1 MPTIPEDVRRK
12 IEADLLAEMGL
23 HPGQARLEIDAN
35 GQPSLVPTGASDRGA
50 GRAFFHAAGHR
61 AAQGVVTVPAGIAA
75 ASAAGPIIHSAAG
88 AAGSFFPPAG
98 GAVELIGNAGAFT
111 VGQMAAQAAL
121 DKSGGSDWI
130 LKQFGDT
137 RDQVALDRAAHPVA
151 TAGGDFLGNL
161 ATFKAVNPLVM
172 GRNVSALVRALMS
185 GTAVPAAAKAGA
197 QTLANNVLGNV
208 GVTTAMQLGQDGEL
222 HGGELARAAVEG
234 ALLGKPRAGVQS
246 LGRLASQPAHRMF
259 GAPLAEP
266 GGPLFTQ
273 KAAPASSP
281 AESGAPV
288 TTAAPNTTDTWVYDS
303 SAGLRQR
310 GAPVG
315 FGAASA
321 ARPTAPQKNLGL
333 WADPRIKVEVPPDL
347 PPIENP
353 VVSPAE
359 ERMQRIRA
367 SIQAGRE
374 GRPSVP
380 QFTTAEP
387 ESVAPNEL
395 SPEGLRLRAAATAQ
409 AIRDATGQPIGTEGL
424 VRPTVERS
432 TTPATDES
440 VEWLRMRGEKP
451 KPYFLEQLP
460 GDASKAAGRFEGE
473 DFSGFDPETMTL
485 DQWRAARKARSF
497 RPAAD
502 APTPE
507 PAPVLDEAVRAAADP
522 ATTKAAALVPEG
534 SPTVAAPPGMKLVR
548 VPQGVLLVNP
558 TKVPPGEP
566 VLTPDGQVRGTLLG
580 LSQESKPAQPG
591 AAVVTDRPGAPA
603 VLTEVTDGSPQAT
616 AAAAAAQARAVP
628 GGRQRL
634 TTPDEVVAT
643 RAAALSATAPENSG
657 PIQAPPPKN
666 LNTRS
671 AAEPQAGRSA
681 YPSER
686 GGVNPAPAAQA
697 PAEAGAGAPKLHP
710 VLEAIVQRE
719 QAAKPPAPQGLGDAA
734 GFEPVPLS
742 IVDRAHKM
750 SPATG
755 KALADYHSATQA
767 IYGRHFNVLLDQL
780 RAFPREVVNSA
791 IGKRLTAY
799 KTKQPPIFTP
809 DEARINDMYD
819 RVMKASAAEATAAGY
834 PITPEDWYVP
844 QIFNETAARRYENE
858 GAAFLARELP
868 AFHKHNAALDP
879 AYNPVEGEQY
889 AADYLAGVAKS
900 PNSLGSDFGAL
911 TKYKR
916 QYHLPPEWL
925 EPDFQRGLQRYGQRF
940 AGQVAYK
947 QFIESNAEAMAN
959 LYGDRGNAVTPQMQ
973 NARAGVEGVLF
984 NAGRGSSGLSQN
996 AKDLLSAGQ
1005 QTIYS
1010 GAMQTATGVAN
1021 TVQKTALHLGM
1032 AAQTEGGFQ
1041 NLVEATHKT
1050 ATEWETQRAKAVQ
1063 SGLVRPGHDPSIIVE
1078 DAGPTMATARTMRDV
1093 AQTARKYTGAEFLE
1107 TMNRVHDFTVGE
1119 GLAEINLRLL
1129 AKGDQSAVRFINR
1142 FGAGITQQMAHGE
1155 KVMRMARNY
1164 AEAMQSS
1171 YSMVGLPA
1179 PMLKGGV
1186 VGQLTRIQ
1194 RFGWENMMRTH
1205 QYVLK
1210 PAIYKGEYGPLL
1222 AYLFGAAVTAPVLAK
1237 IREAFSGRPSGIP
1250 TEAEI
1255 AAGKHPAALEHI
1267 LDIMQAA
1274 QLSGA
1279 FGLAG
1284 STAGAVASN
1293 VRGGRQSIAGDP
1305 AVAFG
1310 VSFIN
1315 NAGHAAEA
1323 VRQGEPGAL
1332 VLAEL
1337 AKRVFVD
1344 NIQVLRRFGTDE
1356 GEAQDRRNKAVFEYL
1371 NDKRNIPVGDMV
1383 NNLVFGGI
1391 TPGRTP
1397 QISPTKEAA
1406 RAGDRAAL
1414 QRLTPEQ
1421 RTALDNYPG
1430 GYEDADKEAS
1440 YQQWLRQTQPPE
1452 KLADY
1457 QRRRAAWKVRPAAS
1471 RP

>member
-12 IEADLLAEMGL
+12 IEADLLAEMGM
-23 HPGQARLEIDAN
+23 HPGSATLQIDEN
-35 GQPSLVPTGASDRGA
+35 GQPSLVPTGATDRGA

-75 ASAAGPIIHSAAG
+75 ASAAGPIIHPAAAGASAALTPAAG
-88 AAGSFFPPAG
+88 AA
-98 GAVELIGNAGAFT
+98 VELLGNAGAFT
-111 VGQMAAQAAL
+111 AGQMAAQAAL

-137 RDQVALDRAAHPVA
+137 RDQVTLDRAAHPVA
-151 TAGGDFLGNL
+151 TAGGDFLGSL
-161 ATFKAVNPLVM
+161 ATFQFNNPVKL
-172 GRNVSALVRALMS
+172 GRNVSTLVRALMS

-222 HGGELARAAVEG
+222 HPGELARAAVEG

-246 LGRLASQPAHRMF
+246 LGRLASQPAHRLF

-273 KAAPASSP
+273 KAA
-281 AESGAPV
+281 EGGAP
-288 TTAAPNTTDTWVYDS
+288 A
-303 SAGLRQR
+303 
-310 GAPVG
+310 
-315 FGAASA
+315 
-321 ARPTAPQKNLGL
+321 
-333 WADPRIKVEVPPDL
+333 
-347 PPIENP
+347 
-353 VVSPAE
+353 
-359 ERMQRIRA
+359 
-367 SIQAGRE
+367 
-374 GRPSVP
+374 
-380 QFTTAEP
+380 TTAEP
-387 ESVAPNEL
+387 PRPVRGLLPERNPIVPPTPAESAEPSLAEWAARGRVPDAVRNRRVDNSPVEPTTAPQPTLAPGEKYYGDA
-395 SPEGLRLRAAATAQ
+395 PDVFEGA
-409 AIRDATGQPIGTEGL
+409 
-424 VRPTVERS
+424 RPT
-432 TTPATDES
+432 
-440 VEWLRMRGEKP
+440 L
-451 KPYFLEQLP
+451 
-460 GDASKAAGRFEGE
+460 E
-473 DFSGFDPETMTL
+473 DFVA
-485 DQWRAARKARSF
+485 QKRRSF

-507 PAPVLDEAVRAAADP
+507 PAPVLAEAVRAAADP
-522 ATTKAAALVPEG
+522 ATTKAAALIPEG
-534 SPTVAAPPGMKLVR
+534 SPAVAAPTGMKLVR

-558 TKVPPGEP
+558 AKVPPGEP

-580 LSQESKPAQPG
+580 LSQESKPPAG
-591 AAVVTDRPGAPA
+591 VAAVVTDRPGAPA
-603 VLTEVTDGSPQAT
+603 VLTEVTDGTPAAN
-616 AAAAAAQARAVP
+616 AAAAEAQRRAVP
-628 GGRQRL
+628 DGRQRV

-643 RAAALSATAPENSG
+643 RAAALRPATAPENSG
-657 PIQAPPPKN
+657 PIQAPPPESQ
-666 LNTRS
+666 NTRS
-671 AAEPQAGRSA
+671 GAQPQARTGG

-719 QAAKPPAPQGLGDAA
+719 QGAKPPVGTGGAAGLGDAA

-791 IGKRLTAY
+791 IGKRLNAY
-799 KTKQPPIFTP
+799 KTKQPPSFTP

-834 PITPEDWYVP
+834 PIKPEDWYVP
-844 QIFNETAARRYENE
+844 QIFNETVARRYETE
-858 GAAFLARELP
+858 GAAFLAREMP
-868 AFHKHNAALDP
+868 KFHAHNAALDP
-879 AYNPVEGEQY
+879 AYNPAEGEQY
-889 AADYLAGVAKS
+889 AADYLSGVAKS

-947 QFIESNAEAMAN
+947 QFIEPNAEAMAN
-959 LYGDRGNAVTPQMQ
+959 LYGDRGNAVTPPMQ

-1005 QTIYS
+1005 QAVYS

-1041 NLVEATHKT
+1041 NLVQATHKT
-1050 ATEWETQRAKAVQ
+1050 ATEWETQRAKAIQ

-1142 FGAGITQQMAHGE
+1142 FGAGVTQQMAHGE

-1210 PAIYKGEYGPLL
+1210 PALYKGEYGPLL

-1250 TEAEI
+1250 TEEEI
-1255 AAGKHPAALEHI
+1255 AAGKHPAAMEHI

-1305 AVAFG
+1305 ALAFG
-1310 VSFIN
+1310 VAFVN

-1430 GYEDADKEAS
+1430 GYEDVDKEAS

-1457 QRRRAAWKVRPAAS
+1457 QRRRAAWKSRPATS

>member
-12 IEADLLAEMGL
+12 IEADLLAEMGM
-23 HPGQARLEIDAN
+23 HPGSATLQIDEN
-35 GQPSLVPTGASDRGA
+35 GQPSLVPTGATDRGA

-61 AAQGVVTVPAGIAA
+61 AAQGVATVPAGIAA
-75 ASAAGPIIHSAAG
+75 ASAAGPIIHPAAAGASAALTPAAG
-88 AAGSFFPPAG
+88 AA
-98 GAVELIGNAGAFT
+98 VELLGNAGAFT
-111 VGQMAAQAAL
+111 AGQMAAQAAL

-137 RDQVALDRAAHPVA
+137 RDQVTLDRAAHPVA
-151 TAGGDFLGNL
+151 TAGGDFLGSL
-161 ATFKAVNPLVM
+161 ATFQFNNPLKM
-172 GRNVSALVRALMS
+172 GRNVSTLVRALMS
-185 GTAVPAAAKAGA
+185 GTAVPAAAKAGV
-197 QTLANNVLGNV
+197 QSLANNVLGNV

-222 HGGELARAAVEG
+222 HPGELARAAVEG
-234 ALLGKPRAGVQS
+234 ALLGKPRAGVQA
-246 LGRLASQPAHRMF
+246 LGRAASQPAHRLF

-281 AESGAPV
+281 AEGGAP
-288 TTAAPNTTDTWVYDS
+288 A
-303 SAGLRQR
+303 
-310 GAPVG
+310 
-315 FGAASA
+315 
-321 ARPTAPQKNLGL
+321 
-333 WADPRIKVEVPPDL
+333 
-347 PPIENP
+347 
-353 VVSPAE
+353 
-359 ERMQRIRA
+359 
-367 SIQAGRE
+367 
-374 GRPSVP
+374 
-380 QFTTAEP
+380 TTAEP
-387 ESVAPNEL
+387 PRPVRGLLPERNPILPPTPAESAEPSLAEWAARGRVPDAVRNRSVDGAPVEPTTAPQPTLAPGEKYYGDAPDVFEGARPGPTPTQPATPVIPPTAPPTLQEFVQSRAKSMRAKQFSIPAHLRNNPKTPQFLESAQSGQL
-395 SPEGLRLRAAATAQ
+395 SEHPEDADAINQLYGQLLTEYKASQ
-409 AIRDATGQPIGTEGL
+409 AI
-424 VRPTVERS
+424 
-432 TTPATDES
+432 
-440 VEWLRMRGEKP
+440 K
-451 KPYFLEQLP
+451 
-460 GDASKAAGRFEGE
+460 
-473 DFSGFDPETMTL
+473 
-485 DQWRAARKARSF
+485 KARSF

-507 PAPVLDEAVRAAADP
+507 PAPVLAEAVRAAADP
-522 ATTKAAALVPEG
+522 ATTKAAALIPEG
-534 SPTVAAPPGMKLVR
+534 SPAVAAPTGMKLVR

-558 TKVPPGEP
+558 AKVPPGEP

-603 VLTEVTDGSPQAT
+603 VLTEVTDGTPAAN
-616 AAAAAAQARAVP
+616 AAAAEAQRRAVP
-628 GGRQRL
+628 DGRQRV

-643 RAAALSATAPENSG
+643 RAAALRPATAPENSG
-657 PIQAPPPKN
+657 PIQAPPPQG
-666 LNTRS
+666 LNTQRG
-671 AAEPQAGRSA
+671 AEPQARTGA

-719 QAAKPPAPQGLGDAA
+719 QGAKPPAPAGLGDAA

-791 IGKRLTAY
+791 IGKRLNAY
-799 KTKQPPIFTP
+799 KTKRPPSFTP

-834 PITPEDWYVP
+834 PIKPEDWYVP
-844 QIFNETAARRYENE
+844 QIFNETVARRYETE
-858 GAAFLARELP
+858 GAAFLAREMP
-868 AFHKHNAALDP
+868 KFHAHNATIDP
-879 AYNPVEGEQY
+879 TYNPAEGEKY
-889 AADYLAGVAKS
+889 AADYLAGVARS

-916 QYHLPPEWL
+916 QYHLSPEWL

-947 QFIESNAEAMAN
+947 QFIEPNAEAMAN
-959 LYGDRGNAVTPQMQ
+959 LYGDRGNAVTPPMQ

-1041 NLVEATHKT
+1041 NLVQATHKT
-1050 ATEWETQRAKAVQ
+1050 ATEWETQRAKAIQ

-1142 FGAGITQQMAHGE
+1142 FGAGVTQQMAHGE

-1210 PAIYKGEYGPLL
+1210 PALYKGEYGPLL

-1250 TEAEI
+1250 TEEEI
-1255 AAGKHPAALEHI
+1255 AAGKHPAAVEHI

-1305 AVAFG
+1305 ALAFG

-1332 VLAEL
+1332 VLVEL

-1371 NDKRNIPVGDMV
+1371 NDQRDIPIGDMV

-1430 GYEDADKEAS
+1430 GYEDADKEAK

-1452 KLADY
+1452 TLADY
-1457 QRRRAAWKVRPAAS
+1457 QRRRAAWKSRPAAS

>member
-1 MPTIPEDVRRK
+1 MQWPATRRPN
-12 IEADLLAEMGL
+12 G
-23 HPGQARLEIDAN
+23 ARQHFLR
-35 GQPSLVPTGASDRGA
+35 QLSDE
-50 GRAFFHAAGHR
+50 
-61 AAQGVVTVPAGIAA
+61 
-75 ASAAGPIIHSAAG
+75 
-88 AAGSFFPPAG
+88 AG
-98 GAVELIGNAGAFT
+98 G
-111 VGQMAAQAAL
+111 
-121 DKSGGSDWI
+121 
-130 LKQFGDT
+130 
-137 RDQVALDRAAHPVA
+137 
-151 TAGGDFLGNL
+151 
-161 ATFKAVNPLVM
+161 
-172 GRNVSALVRALMS
+172 
-185 GTAVPAAAKAGA
+185 
-197 QTLANNVLGNV
+197 
-208 GVTTAMQLGQDGEL
+208 
-222 HGGELARAAVEG
+222 
-234 ALLGKPRAGVQS
+234 
-246 LGRLASQPAHRMF
+246 
-259 GAPLAEP
+259 
-266 GGPLFTQ
+266 
-273 KAAPASSP
+273 
-281 AESGAPV
+281 
-288 TTAAPNTTDTWVYDS
+288 
-303 SAGLRQR
+303 
-310 GAPVG
+310 
-315 FGAASA
+315 
-321 ARPTAPQKNLGL
+321 
-333 WADPRIKVEVPPDL
+333 L
-347 PPIENP
+347 P
-353 VVSPAE
+353 
-359 ERMQRIRA
+359 
-367 SIQAGRE
+367 
-374 GRPSVP
+374 
-380 QFTTAEP
+380 
-387 ESVAPNEL
+387 
-395 SPEGLRLRAAATAQ
+395 
-409 AIRDATGQPIGTEGL
+409 
-424 VRPTVERS
+424 
-432 TTPATDES
+432 
-440 VEWLRMRGEKP
+440 
-451 KPYFLEQLP
+451 
-460 GDASKAAGRFEGE
+460 GRFEGE
-473 DFSGFDPETMTL
+473 DFSSFDPETMTL
-485 DQWRAARKARSF
+485 DQWRAQRRSF

-591 AAVVTDRPGAPA
+591 AAVVTDKPGAPA
-603 VLTEVTDGSPQAT
+603 VLTEVTDGTPAAN
-616 AAAAAAQARAVP
+616 AAAATAQRRAVP
-628 GGRQRL
+628 GGRQRV

-643 RAAALSATAPENSG
+643 RAAALAEPRAPRPDTAPENSG
-657 PIQAPPPKN
+657 LLQGPPPGN
-666 LNTRS
+666 QNTQS
-671 AAEPQAGRSA
+671 AAEPPARTGA

-686 GGVNPAPAAQA
+686 GGVNPIPAAQA

-710 VLEAIVQRE
+710 VLEAMVERA
-719 QAAKPPAPQGLGDAA
+719 QAAKTPAPAGLGDAA
-734 GFEPVPLS
+734 GFEPVPMS

-791 IGKRLTAY
+791 IGKRLDAY
-799 KTKQPPIFTP
+799 KTKRPPVFTP

-819 RVMKASAAEATAAGY
+819 RVMKASAAEATASGY
-834 PITPEDWYVP
+834 PIQPEDWYVP
-844 QIFNETAARRYENE
+844 QMFNETKARLAERE
-858 GAAFLARELP
+858 GKAFFDRELP
-868 AFHKHNAALDP
+868 LFHAHNRAIDP
-879 AYNPVEGEQY
+879 GYDPVEGESY
-889 AADYLAGVAKS
+889 ARDYLGGVSKA

-916 QYHLPPEWL
+916 QYHMPPEWI

-947 QFIESNAEAMAN
+947 QFIEPNAEAMAD
-959 LYGDRGNAVTPQMQ
+959 LYGQTDNAITPQMQ

-984 NAGRGSSGLSQN
+984 NAGRGSSGLRQN
-996 AKDLLSAGQ
+996 DKDLLSAGQ
-1005 QTIYS
+1005 QMIYS

-1050 ATEWETQRAKAVQ
+1050 ATEWETQRAKAIQ

-1078 DAGPTMATARTMRDV
+1078 DAGPTMAMARTMRNV

-1142 FGAGITQQMAHGE
+1142 FGAGVTQQMAHGE

-1210 PAIYKGEYGPLL
+1210 PALYKGEYGPLL

-1250 TEAEI
+1250 TEEEI
-1255 AAGKHPAALEHI
+1255 AAGKHPAAVEHI
-1267 LDIMQAA
+1267 LDVMQAA

-1310 VSFIN
+1310 VAFIN

-1371 NDKRNIPVGDMV
+1371 NDQRHVPVGDML

-1457 QRRRAAWKVRPAAS
+1457 QRRRAAWKGRPATS